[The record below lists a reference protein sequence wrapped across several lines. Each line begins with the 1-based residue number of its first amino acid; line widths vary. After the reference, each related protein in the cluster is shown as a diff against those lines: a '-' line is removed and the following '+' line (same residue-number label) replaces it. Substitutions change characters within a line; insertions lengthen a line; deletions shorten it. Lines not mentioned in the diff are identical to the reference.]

1 VHRCTPKGYFRV
13 FFASLK
19 NKNKLVSENQSSY
32 DLDKIYKPYLQ
43 RLDDIFENLIQDYNK
58 FSDENWKL
66 DKKEVT
72 DFLKIRIGNL
82 LNIICEHKLHK

>member
-1 VHRCTPKGYFRV
+1 MI
-13 FFASLK
+13 
-19 NKNKLVSENQSSY
+19 
-32 DLDKIYKPYLQ
+32 LDGNNDCLS
-43 RLDDIFENLIQDYNK
+43 DIFENLIQDYNK